1 MISSWCFPLAAS
13 ASSTALSFSRLVI
26 MMIILMSVIVC
37 SDDDGFMWWLMMMWL
52 VVSIVMMM
60 MTMRIIF
67 NVILTCWPSPGW
79 PPPVSQHI
87 ALQMEADYK
96 YIHMKAEQ
104 IWQINIENFQDQC
117 SYTWLWLFSGSQ
129 PPSLPENQLGFTF
142 CHISLCP
149 VNYKVFFL
157 ETINDKK

>member
-117 SYTWLWLFSGSQ
+117 SYLAVAFLWISASISSWKSTWFYILSYFLVSGQ
-129 PPSLPENQLGFTF
+129 LQGFFPSN
-142 CHISLCP
+142 
-149 VNYKVFFL
+149 NKR
-157 ETINDKK
+157 